1 LFFIYVKTSTYCYN
15 LNEIII
21 FRAAAMRHFA
31 KLFFLL
37 TLQLFSHLVLAGQVN
52 VNSLHFWSS
61 AKQSRMMIDVS
72 AIPIHAISLISQPD
86 RLVIDIQNA
95 RLKGKL
101 AQPPVSHPFFSRIRA
116 DQKQKTLRIVADLK
130 RQVGYESFTL
140 NPNKMYGHRLVVDL
154 LDKGPLSAS
163 AAASEKRLMQIAKA
177 ELKPQTPQKVAK
189 QVTEGSI
196 LAKPVKETAPAG
208 HAGRNIVVA
217 IDAGHGGE
225 DPGAH
230 GPKGT
235 EEKRVV
241 LAIAKKL
248 ATLINSQR
256 NMRAVL
262 VRKGDYYVDLRK
274 RMEIARAANADLFVS
289 VHADAYQKSD
299 VKGASVFTL
308 SNRGAS
314 SEAARWLADSEN
326 AADLVGGVRLD
337 NKEEV
342 LASVLLDLSQ
352 TATLEASN
360 NVAGHVLKSFQN
372 IGELHFKTVQKA
384 GFLVLK
390 SPDIPSILVETAFI
404 SNPGEER
411 KLNSLD
417 HQSKIALAIFNGI
430 RSYFKQYTPNDT
442 RVAGL

>member
-1 LFFIYVKTSTYCYN
+1 
-15 LNEIII
+15 
-21 FRAAAMRHFA
+21 MRHFA

-37 TLQLFSHLVLAGQVN
+37 ALQLFSSLVLAGQVS

-72 AIPIHAISLISQPD
+72 AIPSHSISLIGQPH
-86 RLVIDIQNA
+86 RLIIDIQNA

-101 AQPPVSHPFFSRIRA
+101 PQPPASHPFFSGIRA
-116 DQKQKTLRIVADLK
+116 DQKQKSLTIIADLK
-130 RQVGYESFTL
+130 RKVDYESFTL

-154 LDKGPLSAS
+154 LDKGPFSDSNIVA
-163 AAASEKRLMQIAKA
+163 EKPLTRTAKTDAKA
-177 ELKPQTPQKVAK
+177 QTPQKIIK
-189 QVTEGSI
+189 KITEQANSSPEE
-196 LAKPVKETAPAG
+196 KKTAQPEHSA
-208 HAGRNIVVA
+208 RNIVIA

-230 GPKGT
+230 GARGT

-248 ATLINSQR
+248 AALINGQR
-256 NMRAVL
+256 GMRAVM

-274 RMEIARAANADLFVS
+274 RMEIARAANADLFIS

-308 SNRGAS
+308 SNSGAS

-326 AADLVGGVRLD
+326 ASDLVGGVRLD
-337 NKEEV
+337 DKEEV

-360 NVAGHVLKSFQN
+360 NVASHVLKSFQN
-372 IGELHFKTVQKA
+372 IGELHFTTVQKA

-411 KLNSLD
+411 KLNSED
-417 HQSKIALAIFNGI
+417 HQSKIALAIFNGV
-430 RSYFKQYTPNDT
+430 RNYFKQYTPNDA

>member
-1 LFFIYVKTSTYCYN
+1 
-15 LNEIII
+15 
-21 FRAAAMRHFA
+21 MRQFA

-37 TLQLFSHLVLAGQVN
+37 TLLLFSSLALAAQVN

-72 AIPIHAISLISQPD
+72 AIPSHSVSLIGHPD

-101 AQPPVSHPFFSRIRA
+101 SQPPASHPFFSRIRA

-130 RQVGYESFTL
+130 RQIDYESFTL

-154 LDKGPLSAS
+154 TDKGPLPDAGST
-163 AAASEKRLMQIAKA
+163 ASEKPPVRLAKS
-177 ELKPQTPQKVAK
+177 EMKPQTPQKAAK
-189 QVTEGSI
+189 RAANSNTP
-196 LAKPVKETAPAG
+196 AKPAREAAAG
-208 HAGRNIVVA
+208 RLGRNIVVA

-230 GPKGT
+230 GPAGT
-235 EEKRVV
+235 EEKHVV

-248 ATLINSQR
+248 AALINAQR
-256 NMRAVL
+256 GMRAVL

-274 RMEIARAANADLFVS
+274 RMEIARAANADLFIS

-308 SNRGAS
+308 SNSGAS
-314 SEAARWLADSEN
+314 SEAARWLADTEN

-337 NKEEV
+337 DKEEV

-360 NVAGHVLKSFQN
+360 NVASQVLKSFQN
-372 IGELHFKTVQKA
+372 IGELHFSTVQKA

-411 KLNSLD
+411 KLNNTE

-430 RSYFKQYTPNDT
+430 RNYFKQYTPSDT
-442 RVAGL
+442 RIAEL

>member
-1 LFFIYVKTSTYCYN
+1 
-15 LNEIII
+15 
-21 FRAAAMRHFA
+21 MRHFA

-37 TLQLFSHLVLAGQVN
+37 ALQLFSSLVLAGQVN

-72 AIPIHAISLISQPD
+72 AIPAHSISLIGQPD
-86 RLVIDIQNA
+86 RLVIDIKNA

-101 AQPPVSHPFFSRIRA
+101 PQPSASHPFFSRIRS

-130 RQVGYESFTL
+130 RRIDYESFTL
-140 NPNKMYGHRLVVDL
+140 NPNKMYGHRLVIDL
-154 LDKGPLSAS
+154 LDKGPLPDSNAAVEKPLTRTVKAEVKTPIPAKIIKKAS
-163 AAASEKRLMQIAKA
+163 A
-177 ELKPQTPQKVAK
+177 
-189 QVTEGSI
+189 EGNSSRP
-196 LAKPVKETAPAG
+196 ANKTAPAG
-208 HAGRNIVVA
+208 RPDKNIVVA

-230 GPKGT
+230 GPRGT

-248 ATLINSQR
+248 AALINRQPG
-256 NMRAVL
+256 MRAVL

-337 NKEEV
+337 DKEEV

-360 NVAGHVLKSFQN
+360 NVAGQVLKSFQN
-372 IGELHFKTVQKA
+372 IGELHFSTVQKA

-411 KLNSLD
+411 KLNSED
-417 HQSKIALAIFNGI
+417 HQAKIALAIFNGV
-430 RSYFKQYTPNDT
+430 RNYFKQYTPNDT

>member
-1 LFFIYVKTSTYCYN
+1 
-15 LNEIII
+15 
-21 FRAAAMRHFA
+21 MRHFA
-31 KLFFLL
+31 KSFFLL
-37 TLQLFSHLVLAGQVN
+37 ALQLFSSVAFAAQVS

-72 AIPIHAISLISQPD
+72 AIPSHSISLTEHPG

-95 RLKGKL
+95 RLKGEL
-101 AQPPVSHPFFSRIRA
+101 SQPPASHPFFSRIRT

-130 RQVGYESFTL
+130 RQIDYESFTL

-154 LDKGPLSAS
+154 TDKGPLSDS
-163 AAASEKRLMQIAKA
+163 PNASEKFSAQAAKPKAKA
-177 ELKPQTPQKVAK
+177 QAPQK
-189 QVTEGSI
+189 
-196 LAKPVKETAPAG
+196 LAKRAAGNDNPAKSAKG
-208 HAGRNIVVA
+208 AATSAGPIGRNIVVA

-230 GPKGT
+230 GPAGT

-248 ATLINSQR
+248 AALINRQR
-256 NMRAVL
+256 GMRAVL

-337 NKEEV
+337 DKEEV

-360 NVAGHVLKSFQN
+360 NVAGQVLKSFQN
-372 IGELHFKTVQKA
+372 IGELHFSSVQKA

-411 KLNSLD
+411 KLNNTE

-430 RSYFKQYTPNDT
+430 RNYFKQYTPNDT
-442 RVAGL
+442 RVAEL

>member
-1 LFFIYVKTSTYCYN
+1 
-15 LNEIII
+15 
-21 FRAAAMRHFA
+21 M
-31 KLFFLL
+31 
-37 TLQLFSHLVLAGQVN
+37 N

-72 AIPIHAISLISQPD
+72 AIPAHNISLINQPD
-86 RLVIDIQNA
+86 RLVIDIDNA

-101 AQPPVSHPFFSRIRA
+101 AQPPVSHPFFSGIRA
-116 DQKQKTLRIVADLK
+116 DQKQNSLRIVADLK
-130 RQVGYESFTL
+130 RQIGYESFTL

-154 LDKGPLSAS
+154 VDKGPLPDGETVLDKPSM
-163 AAASEKRLMQIAKA
+163 RIAKTEA
-177 ELKPQTPQKVAK
+177 KAQAPQKVMKKIA
-189 QVTEGSI
+189 EDSGS
-196 LAKPVKETAPAG
+196 AKPVKETTPASRN
-208 HAGRNIVVA
+208 GRNIVVA

-230 GPKGT
+230 GPEGT

-241 LAIAKKL
+241 LAIAQKL
-248 ATLINSQR
+248 AALINGQKG
-256 NMRAVL
+256 MRAVL

-274 RMEIARAANADLFVS
+274 RMEIARAANADLFIS
-289 VHADAYQKSD
+289 VHADAFKRSD

-326 AADLVGGVRLD
+326 TADLVGGVRLD
-337 NKEEV
+337 DKEEV

-360 NVAGHVLKSFQN
+360 NVASHVLKSFQN
-372 IGELHFKTVQKA
+372 ISELHFTSVQKA

-411 KLNSLD
+411 KLKNSD
-417 HQSKIALAIFNGI
+417 HQAKIALAIFKGV
-430 RSYFKQYTPNDT
+430 RSYFKQYTPTDT

>member
-1 LFFIYVKTSTYCYN
+1 
-15 LNEIII
+15 
-21 FRAAAMRHFA
+21 
-31 KLFFLL
+31 
-37 TLQLFSHLVLAGQVN
+37 
-52 VNSLHFWSS
+52 
-61 AKQSRMMIDVS
+61 MMIDVS
-72 AIPIHAISLISQPD
+72 AIPAHSISLISRPD
-86 RLVIDIQNA
+86 RLVIDIDNA
-95 RLKGKL
+95 HLQGKL
-101 AQPPVSHPFFSRIRA
+101 AQPPVSHPFFSGIRA
-116 DQKQKTLRIVADLK
+116 DQKQKGLRIVADLK

-154 LDKGPLSAS
+154 VDKGPLSNSDVAFEKPVAS
-163 AAASEKRLMQIAKA
+163 IAKIKA
-177 ELKPQTPQKVAK
+177 EAKAKASLKTAK
-189 QVTEGSI
+189 KFAEDGNSARP
-196 LAKPVKETAPAG
+196 AKEAVQAG
-208 HAGRNIVVA
+208 RSGRNIVVA

-230 GPKGT
+230 GKGGT

-248 ATLINSQR
+248 AALINGQKG
-256 NMRAVL
+256 MRAVL

-289 VHADAYQKSD
+289 VHADAFQKSD

-314 SEAARWLADSEN
+314 SEAARWLANSEN
-326 AADLVGGVRLD
+326 ASDLVGGVRLD
-337 NKEEV
+337 DKEEV

-360 NVAGHVLKSFQN
+360 NVARHVLKSFEN
-372 IGELHFKTVQKA
+372 IGELHFSTVQKA

-404 SNPGEER
+404 SNPAEER
-411 KLNSLD
+411 KLNNSV
-417 HQSKIALAIFNGI
+417 HQSKIALTIFNGV
-430 RSYFKQYTPNDT
+430 RNYFKQYTPNDT

>member
-1 LFFIYVKTSTYCYN
+1 
-15 LNEIII
+15 
-21 FRAAAMRHFA
+21 MRHLA
-31 KLFFLL
+31 KSFFLL
-37 TLQLFSHLVLAGQVN
+37 ALQLFSSLVLAGQVN

-72 AIPIHAISLISQPD
+72 AIPEHNISLVNQPD
-86 RLVIDIQNA
+86 RLVIDIDNA
-95 RLKGKL
+95 SLKGKL
-101 AQPPVSHPFFSRIRA
+101 SQPPASHPFFSSIRA
-116 DQKQKTLRIVADLK
+116 SQKQKSLRIVADLK

-154 LDKGPLSAS
+154 TDKGPLSDGDAAAEKPIARAAKTEAKAS
-163 AAASEKRLMQIAKA
+163 A
-177 ELKPQTPQKVAK
+177 PQKVAK
-189 QVTEGSI
+189 KASEDGTS
-196 LAKPVKETAPAG
+196 AKPASETLPTG
-208 HAGRNIVVA
+208 RSGRNIVVA

-230 GPKGT
+230 GPGGT

-248 ATLINSQR
+248 AALINSQKG
-256 NMRAVL
+256 MRAVL

-274 RMEIARAANADLFVS
+274 RMEIARAANADLFIS
-289 VHADAYQKSD
+289 VHADAYQKAD

-337 NKEEV
+337 DKEEV

-352 TATLEASN
+352 TATLEASS
-360 NVAGHVLKSFQN
+360 NVAKHVLKSFQN
-372 IGELHFKTVQKA
+372 IGGLHFTTVQQA

-411 KLNSLD
+411 KLNSAD
-417 HQSKIALAIFNGI
+417 HQSTIATAIFKGV

-442 RVAGL
+442 RVAEL

>member
-1 LFFIYVKTSTYCYN
+1 
-15 LNEIII
+15 
-21 FRAAAMRHFA
+21 MRHFA

-37 TLQLFSHLVLAGQVN
+37 TLQLFSSLAFAAQVS

-72 AIPIHAISLISQPD
+72 AIPSHSISLTERPD

-101 AQPPVSHPFFSRIRA
+101 SQPPASHPFFSRIRT
-116 DQKQKTLRIVADLK
+116 DQKQKTLRIVAELK
-130 RQVGYESFTL
+130 RQIDYESFTL

-154 LDKGPLSAS
+154 TDKGPLPDSPI
-163 AAASEKRLMQIAKA
+163 ASEKPMAQAAKPEAKA
-177 ELKPQTPQKVAK
+177 QAPQKAAK
-189 QVTEGSI
+189 RASDGNP
-196 LAKPVKETAPAG
+196 AKSAKEAASTG
-208 HAGRNIVVA
+208 RSGRNIVVA

-230 GPKGT
+230 GPAGT

-248 ATLINSQR
+248 ASLINGQR
-256 NMRAVL
+256 GMRAVL
-262 VRKGDYYVDLRK
+262 VRKSDYYVDLRK

-308 SNRGAS
+308 SNSGAS

-337 NKEEV
+337 DKEEV

-360 NVAGHVLKSFQN
+360 NVAGQVLKSFQN
-372 IGELHFKTVQKA
+372 IGELHFSTVQKA

-411 KLNSLD
+411 KLNNTE

-430 RSYFKQYTPNDT
+430 RNYFKQYTPNDT

>member
-1 LFFIYVKTSTYCYN
+1 
-15 LNEIII
+15 
-21 FRAAAMRHFA
+21 MRHFA

-37 TLQLFSHLVLAGQVN
+37 TLQLLSNLAFAGQVN

-72 AIPIHAISLISQPD
+72 AIPSHSISLIERPD

-95 RLKGKL
+95 RLKGRL
-101 AQPPVSHPFFSRIRA
+101 SQPPVSHPFFSHIRT

-130 RQVGYESFTL
+130 RRIDYESFTL

-154 LDKGPLSAS
+154 TDKGPLPDSR
-163 AAASEKRLMQIAKA
+163 AAASEKASPPPTKA
-177 ELKPQTPQKVAK
+177 DVKTQAAQKVAK
-189 QVTEGSI
+189 RAADSGSP
-196 LAKPVKETAPAG
+196 AKSLKDAAAG
-208 HAGRNIVVA
+208 RLGRNIVVA

-230 GPKGT
+230 GPAGT

-248 ATLINSQR
+248 ASLINAQR
-256 NMRAVL
+256 GMRAVL

-308 SNRGAS
+308 SNSGAS
-314 SEAARWLADSEN
+314 SEAARWLANSEN

-337 NKEEV
+337 DKEEV

-360 NVAGHVLKSFQN
+360 NVASHVLKSFQN
-372 IGELHFKTVQKA
+372 IGELHFSSVQKA

-411 KLNSLD
+411 KLNSVE
-417 HQSKIALAIFNGI
+417 HQSRIALAIFNGI
-430 RSYFKQYTPNDT
+430 RSYFKQYTPSDT
-442 RVAGL
+442 RVAEL

>member
-1 LFFIYVKTSTYCYN
+1 
-15 LNEIII
+15 
-21 FRAAAMRHFA
+21 MRHFA

-37 TLQLFSHLVLAGQVN
+37 ALLLFSSLVPAGQVD

-72 AIPIHAISLISQPD
+72 AIPVHTISLIGQPE
-86 RLVIDIQNA
+86 RLVIDIKNA
-95 RLKGKL
+95 SLKGKL
-101 AQPPVSHPFFSRIRA
+101 SQPPASHPFFSRLRS
-116 DQKQKTLRIVADLK
+116 DQKQKKLRIVADLK
-130 RQVGYESFTL
+130 RRIGYESFTL
-140 NPNKMYGHRLVVDL
+140 NPNKMYGHRLVIDL
-154 LDKGPLSAS
+154 LDKGPLAQTN
-163 AAASEKRLMQIAKA
+163 AALDKPLTQTAKA
-177 ELKPQTPQKVAK
+177 EFKAPIPKKIKKQAGEDDNASRAVNKTP
-189 QVTEGSI
+189 
-196 LAKPVKETAPAG
+196 PAG
-208 HAGRNIVVA
+208 RTGKSIVVA

-230 GPKGT
+230 GPSGT
-235 EEKRVV
+235 EEKHVV
-241 LAIAKKL
+241 LAIARKL
-248 ATLINSQR
+248 AALINRQPG
-256 NMRAVL
+256 MRAVL

-308 SNRGAS
+308 SNSGAS
-314 SEAARWLADSEN
+314 SEAARWLASSEN
-326 AADLVGGVRLD
+326 ASDLVGGVRLD
-337 NKEEV
+337 DKEEV

-360 NVAGHVLKSFQN
+360 NVANHVLKSFQN
-372 IGELHFKTVQKA
+372 IGELHFTTVQKA

-411 KLNSLD
+411 KLNSSS
-417 HQSKIALAIFNGI
+417 HQAKIALAIFNGV
-430 RSYFKQYTPNDT
+430 RNYFKQYTPNDT

>member
-1 LFFIYVKTSTYCYN
+1 
-15 LNEIII
+15 
-21 FRAAAMRHFA
+21 MRHFA
-31 KLFFLL
+31 KLFILLVL
-37 TLQLFSHLVLAGQVN
+37 TLFSSLALAGQVD

-72 AIPIHAISLISQPD
+72 AIPAHNIALINRPD
-86 RLVIDIQNA
+86 RLVIDIDNA

-101 AQPPVSHPFFSRIRA
+101 AQPPVSHPFFSGIRA
-116 DQKQKTLRIVADLK
+116 DQKQKSLRIVVDLK
-130 RQVGYESFTL
+130 RQIGYESFAL

-154 LDKGPLSAS
+154 TDKGPLADVNV
-163 AAASEKRLMQIAKA
+163 AAEKPPVRTAKA
-177 ELKPQTPQKVAK
+177 ETPAQTPQPAAQK
-189 QVTEGSI
+189 
-196 LAKPVKETAPAG
+196 LADQKKTADQSNPVKPAAKG
-208 HAGRNIVVA
+208 TMPTGRSGRSIIVA

-230 GPKGT
+230 GPSGT

-248 ATLINSQR
+248 AALINEQKG
-256 NMRAVL
+256 MRAVL

-289 VHADAYQKSD
+289 VHADAYQKAD

-308 SNRGAS
+308 SNSGAS

-337 NKEEV
+337 DKEEV

-360 NVAGHVLKSFQN
+360 NVASHVLKSFQN
-372 IGELHFKTVQKA
+372 IGELHFTHVQQA

-411 KLNSLD
+411 KLKTVD
-417 HQSKIALAIFNGI
+417 HQAKIAQAIFKGV

>member
-1 LFFIYVKTSTYCYN
+1 
-15 LNEIII
+15 
-21 FRAAAMRHFA
+21 MRHLA
-31 KLFFLL
+31 KSFFLL
-37 TLQLFSHLVLAGQVN
+37 AFQIFSSLAFAGQVN

-72 AIPIHAISLISQPD
+72 AIPSHSISLTEHPG

-101 AQPPVSHPFFSRIRA
+101 SQPPVSHPFFSNIRT
-116 DQKQKTLRIVADLK
+116 DQKQKSLRIIAELK
-130 RQVGYESFTL
+130 RQIDYESFTL

-154 LDKGPLSAS
+154 TDKGPLPDSPAVSEKPLARPVKAETKTQAAQKVAKRAADSAS
-163 AAASEKRLMQIAKA
+163 AANSTKA
-177 ELKPQTPQKVAK
+177 A
-189 QVTEGSI
+189 
-196 LAKPVKETAPAG
+196 
-208 HAGRNIVVA
+208 AGRLGRSIVIA

-230 GPKGT
+230 GPAGT

-241 LAIAKKL
+241 LAIAKRL
-248 ATLINSQR
+248 AALINAQR
-256 NMRAVL
+256 GMRAVL

-289 VHADAYQKSD
+289 VHADAYQKSN

-308 SNRGAS
+308 SNSGAS

-337 NKEEV
+337 DKEEV

-360 NVAGHVLKSFQN
+360 NVASHVLKSFQN
-372 IGELHFKTVQKA
+372 LGELHFSTVQKA

-404 SNPGEER
+404 SNPGEEH
-411 KLNSLD
+411 KLNSAE

-430 RSYFKQYTPNDT
+430 RSYFKQYTPSDT
-442 RVAGL
+442 RIAEL